1 MWQDW
6 IKGWYNVRGP
16 RGFESTPIQRPEPL
30 PKSLM
35 FPNFVSR
42 LLLTAVKDHTTFLE
56 AKTYLEKSLVSALLF
71 HGEAFLLEDFTFGKP
86 PYGLILPPATMTLK
100 TLGEWSSNDE
110 VHLGDYSTIP
120 PNTPLHIPGKTLT
133 YYLFNGTE
141 PRGLGLIYQTLGI
154 MYAGKTNPSPEGKT
168 IPFCY
173 DFDYKHSPHTFED
186 RFLEAWAQV
195 LDKIEFNC
203 WAIGR

>member
-86 PYGLILPPATMTLK
+86 PYGLI
-100 TLGEWSSNDE
+100 
-110 VHLGDYSTIP
+110 P